1 MMGECF
7 VRPLVVGG
15 TALVA
20 DADVVDGLLGG
31 NGHREFGLEQGVGRL
46 PVNVGHDI
54 DTLVVP
60 AVGQRIYCTSRES
73 PYRRST
79 FREARAAPH
88 SATLIRTSVSTGS
101 GVWSSVALWISH
113 AG

>member
-1 MMGECF
+1 MVGECF

-20 DADVVDGLLGG
+20 DADVVDSLLGG

-60 AVGQRIYCTSRES
+60 AVGQADILHQPGIAVPPFY
-73 PYRRST
+73 
-79 FREARAAPH
+79 FQEARAAPH